1 MFGDSNVKR
10 IFSINMIILSAD
22 FECSDADYSDDLLM
36 VNCNSY

>member
-10 IFSINMIILSAD
+10 IFSIAIILSAD